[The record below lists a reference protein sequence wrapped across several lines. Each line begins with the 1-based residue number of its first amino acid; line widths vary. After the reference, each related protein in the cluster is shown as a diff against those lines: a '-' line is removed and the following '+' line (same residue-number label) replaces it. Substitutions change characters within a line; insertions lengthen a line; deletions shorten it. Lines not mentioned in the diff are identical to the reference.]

1 MKGSYGRYALL
12 GALLCALL
20 AAWLNVRFLKAQEQ
34 TVNVVMVA
42 KELQPYTAIPA
53 DALKV
58 TTVPKEAVPDDAVTD
73 VSELEGHYSR
83 ALLIPGTVMRKA
95 HLVAAGGS
103 NLAARLAVEQA
114 HGMRA
119 MALQVNAATGVAG
132 TLKEGDPV
140 DILVAVT
147 DEADGSESGGTFA
160 RIIAQRVPVIYVS
173 DDEDGGTMTVVLQVA
188 PEKAEEIAFA
198 QANGQ
203 IWLLTSP
210 YGTDAE
216 PAVTTGVNPQVF
228 FERYG
233 IRPEEAV
240 TASGGSETSSGQ
252 VASKAKSGNGFGG
265 GMSGGGGN

>member
-34 TVNVVMVA
+34 TVSVVTVA
-42 KELQPYTAIPA
+42 RELQPYTAIPA
-53 DALKV
+53 EALKV
-58 TTVPKEAVPDDAVTD
+58 TALPKDAVPADAVTD
-73 VSELEGHYSR
+73 VKELEGHYSR
-83 ALLIPGTVMRKA
+83 ALLIPGTVMRKGY
-95 HLVAAGGS
+95 LVAAGGS

-140 DILVAVT
+140 DILVAVKEES
-147 DEADGSESGGTFA
+147 EAGGTFS
-160 RIIAQRVPVIYVS
+160 RIIAQRVPVLFVS
-173 DDEDGGTMTVVLQVA
+173 EGDDSGQMTVVLQVA

-198 QANGQ
+198 QANGL

-210 YGTDAE
+210 YGTAAE
-216 PAVTTGVNPQVF
+216 PTVTTGVNPEVF
-228 FERYG
+228 FDRYG
-233 IRPEEAV
+233 ITPDEAATV
-240 TASGGSETSSGQ
+240 TDGDSKAASGKSMTGQ
-252 VASKAKSGNGFGG
+252 AKVAGFGG
-265 GMSGGGGN
+265 GMTGGGN